1 MSTQYD
7 NSNSAFIGKNDRKES
22 DKHPDIKG
30 SGEIGG
36 VQYWISGW
44 KNAKGYG
51 LRFTP
56 KNEARKQEG
65 KQPDQSAGAD
75 FSDDQIP
82 FSPFAKHR
90 HW

>member
-1 MSTQYD
+1 MTYSTE
-7 NSNSAFIGKNDRKES
+7 NSAFIGKNDRKES

-36 VQYWISGW
+36 VQYWIAGW

-56 KNEARKQEG
+56 KDEAKAG
-65 KQPDQSAGAD
+65 KSAATVD
-75 FSDDQIP
+75 FVDDDLS
-82 FSPFAKHR
+82 F
-90 HW
+90 